1 MPSRAGTEA
10 SFRRGSQIAPGGFLC
25 PGPTVL
31 ARDAKASQHRAE
43 FLPSLLAFLLPAPPK
58 KWRRSGRGGSIDLS
72 ALDPLHRAKIK
83 FTGKRGRDGL
93 EGREMS
99 RALHHPP
106 SWSCRLV
113 W

>member
-43 FLPSLLAFLLPAPPK
+43 FLPSLLAFLLPPPK
-58 KWRRSGRGGSIDLS
+58 KNGGAQGVEEASIFRRSTHFTEPKLNSQGKGGGKGW
-72 ALDPLHRAKIK
+72 RA
-83 FTGKRGRDGL
+83 GK
-93 EGREMS
+93 
-99 RALHHPP
+99 
-106 SWSCRLV
+106 
-113 W
+113 